1 MIITGAILGVLI
13 LLAVAFIFW
22 FMRGSQAELKEAG
35 VYVDPIEPTEWP
47 FPVAMPQHDRA
58 KKKPSLKKATTVAKK
73 KTVAKKSTIIKA
85 KPRSKK

>member
-1 MIITGAILGVLI
+1 MIVIGIILGCLI

-58 KKKPSLKKATTVAKK
+58 KKKPALKKATTVAKK
-73 KTVAKKSTIIKA
+73 KTVVKKPAAIKA
-85 KPRSKK
+85 KTKK